1 MLPVFISMCL
11 FTLLGSISPGPVNL
25 IAASRG
31 ASAGFFRAMP
41 HVLGASVS
49 YVCIVWLVGS
59 GLNLVFLANPAIGQA
74 LQLVGAAYLLYLAA
88 KIAMA
93 PPATRQEGAREG
105 ASAGL
110 MQGVWTQSLNPKA
123 WMFASSGVSLFATA
137 DQAGIPVLLVFCG
150 ISGVVC
156 FVSVAIWAALGTL
169 IGQWLFTARNQRVF
183 NRTMAVLLA
192 LTVLSMLAAI

>member
-93 PPATRQEGAREG
+93 PPATRQEGGAGRGLRRSDARGVDPEPEPQG
-105 ASAGL
+105 LDVCLLRCQPVCHRGPSWNTGVAG
-110 MQGVWTQSLNPKA
+110 
-123 WMFASSGVSLFATA
+123 
-137 DQAGIPVLLVFCG
+137 VLRHFRGGVFCIG
-150 ISGVVC
+150 GHLGRAGHTDRAVAVYGQEPAGV
-156 FVSVAIWAALGTL
+156 
-169 IGQWLFTARNQRVF
+169 
-183 NRTMAVLLA
+183 
-192 LTVLSMLAAI
+192 